1 MEDKFRQGDPK
12 SACEGIKPITR
23 CGKQNNSVVS
33 LGGVATFLSDLNNF
47 YARFDNNDF
56 TGVNRELGEILKITL
71 LLMRNYIRYYCC

>member
-12 SACEGIKPITR
+12 SAWQGIQTITG
-23 CGKQNNSVVS
+23 CGKQNNSVVP

-56 TGVNRELGEILKITL
+56 TGANRELGETLKKSH
-71 LLMRNYIRYYCC
+71 YC